1 MFFKL
6 IDTFIPEEYKKSGEA
21 WRKAR
26 LAVGTY
32 VIIAIYSFIY
42 SVINFGVE
50 FWGGFYSQFP
60 LFVITS
66 LCLYLYKKKVSPFI
80 VAFIFFTEAIISIS
94 TAIYYSGGFNSYVLP
109 WLATTPIV
117 ALLVSGKKMG
127 YYTLAAQSIMLCIFS
142 YLEYAGIQTSEL
154 QTSDI
159 PLILVFSG
167 YLGLIILFFVIG
179 IIFENGKSTAM
190 DMLKDKNNE
199 LQKAFTQLKN
209 TQGQLVQQ
217 EKLASLGHLTAG
229 ISHELKNPLNFV
241 NNFSE
246 LSIELVD
253 EAREEVKRETEDRG
267 REKKS
272 PFEEGSERS
281 EQGDV
286 RNSETDT
293 DPSSSNTPLN
303 PLSRGE
309 AGLSHN
315 KPLILEIL
323 DNIESNL
330 KTIHKHGS
338 RADSII
344 KSMLQHSRGSGV
356 IMEPTM
362 LNPLLKEFV
371 KLSFHGMRAGD
382 QPIEVD
388 IEFDLD
394 PAIGEIPIIAEDFSR
409 VMVNLCNNAFDA
421 MREKVKT
428 GNNGTYIP
436 KLFIRTIEKDQII
449 NIVVEDNGVG
459 IPEKLRKKVLQPF
472 FTTKKGT
479 EGTGLGLYITS
490 DIIKAHG
497 GLLHIQSEE
506 NKFTRFIIELNR
518 RR

>member
-6 IDTFIPEEYKKSGEA
+6 IDYFIPEEYHKSEET

-26 LAVGTY
+26 LATGTY
-32 VIIAIYSFIY
+32 TVIAIYSFVY
-42 SVINFGVE
+42 SITNFAVE

-60 LFVITS
+60 LFIITS
-66 LCLYLYKKKVSPFI
+66 LCLFLYKKKVSPFI

-94 TAIYYSGGFNSYVLP
+94 TAIYFSGGFNSFVLP

-117 ALLVSGKKMG
+117 ALLVSGRKMG
-127 YYTLAAQSIMLCIFS
+127 YYTLVGQSVMLCIFG
-142 YLEYAGIQTSEL
+142 YLEYAGIQTSGL
-154 QTSDI
+154 QTSEI
-159 PLILVFSG
+159 PFILVFSG

-179 IIFENGKSTAM
+179 VIFEDGKSKAM
-190 DMLKDKNNE
+190 SMLRGKNSE
-199 LQKAFTQLKN
+199 LQHAFTQLKN
-209 TQGQLVQQ
+209 TQEQLVQQ

-246 LSIELVD
+246 LSVELVE
-253 EAREEVKRETEDRG
+253 EARKEVNLLRQGFGGQERQKE
-267 REKKS
+267 S
-272 PFEEGSERS
+272 PLEGGSERS
-281 EQGDV
+281 EQGDDAISA
-286 RNSETDT
+286 NEK
-293 DPSSSNTPLN
+293 SSSL
-303 PLSRGE
+303 L
-309 AGLSHN
+309 
-315 KPLILEIL
+315 LEIL
-323 DNIESNL
+323 DDIESNL

-371 KLSFHGMRAGD
+371 NLSFHGMRAGNH
-382 QPIEVD
+382 PIEVD

-394 PAIGEIPIIAEDFSR
+394 PSIGEIPIIAEDFSR

-421 MREKVKT
+421 MRDKVKRA
-428 GNNGTYIP
+428 NLETYIP
-436 KLFIRTIEKDQII
+436 KLYVRTIKKDHII
-449 NIVVEDNGVG
+449 NIVVEDNGTG
-459 IPEKLRKKVLQPF
+459 IPEKLRKKILQPF

-479 EGTGLGLYITS
+479 DGTGLGLYITN

-497 GLLHIQSEE
+497 GMLYIQSEE

-518 RR
+518 KS

>member
-6 IDTFIPEEYKKSGEA
+6 IDTFIPEEYKKSGET

-32 VIIAIYSFIY
+32 TIITIYSFTY

-66 LCLYLYKKKVSPFI
+66 LCLFLYKKNVQPII

-94 TAIYYSGGFNSYVLP
+94 TAIYYSGGFNSFVLP

-127 YYTLAAQSIMLCIFS
+127 AYTLVAQSIMLCIFT
-142 YLEYAGIQTSEL
+142 YLEYTGVQTSEL
-154 QTSDI
+154 QTSEI

-179 IIFENGKSTAM
+179 VIFENGKSTAM
-190 DMLKDKNNE
+190 DMLKDKNDE
-199 LQKAFTQLKN
+199 LQNAFTQLKN

-217 EKLASLGHLTAG
+217 EKLASLGQLTAG

-253 EAREEVKRETEDRG
+253 EARQELRQASADGGKE
-267 REKKS
+267 S
-272 PFEEGSERS
+272 EGN
-281 EQGDV
+281 DA
-286 RNSETDT
+286 DT
-293 DPSSSNTPLN
+293 SGEPSF
-303 PLSRGE
+303 
-309 AGLSHN
+309 
-315 KPLILEIL
+315 IL
-323 DNIESNL
+323 DILDDIESNL

-356 IMEPTM
+356 IMEPTK

-371 KLSFHGMRAGD
+371 NLSFHGMRAGD

-394 PAIGEIPIIAEDFSR
+394 PSIGEVPIIAEDFSR

-421 MREKVKT
+421 MREKVRKN
-428 GNNGTYIP
+428 NNGTYIP
-436 KLFIRTIEKDQII
+436 KLFIRTVEKDQII

-459 IPEKLRKKVLQPF
+459 IPENLRKKILQPF

-518 RR
+518 KR

>member
-66 LCLYLYKKKVSPFI
+66 LCLILYKKKVSPFI

-127 YYTLAAQSIMLCIFS
+127 YYTLAAQSIMLCIFT
-142 YLEYAGIQTSEL
+142 YFEYAGIQTSEL

-167 YLGLIILFFVIG
+167 YLGLIILFFIIG
-179 IIFENGKSTAM
+179 VIFENGKSTAM
-190 DMLKDKNNE
+190 GMLKDKNNE

-253 EAREEVKRETEDRG
+253 EAREEVKRETEDRR

-272 PFEEGSERS
+272 TFEGGIERS
-281 EQGDV
+281 ERGDV
-286 RNSETDT
+286 RTSETDT
-293 DPSSSNTPLN
+293 DPNSANTPL
-303 PLSRGE
+303 
-309 AGLSHN
+309 
-315 KPLILEIL
+315 IL
-323 DNIESNL
+323 DILDDIESNL
-330 KTIHKHGS
+330 KTIHKHGA

-394 PAIGEIPIIAEDFSR
+394 PSIGEIPIIAEDFSR

-421 MREKVKT
+421 MREKVKK

-436 KLFIRTIEKDQII
+436 KLFIRTVEKDQII

-459 IPEKLRKKVLQPF
+459 IPEELRKKVLQPF

-518 RR
+518 KR